1 MIILSAIEFKEQ
13 YPELYENIPEYT
25 GAETFYLSKND
36 ECPYIG
42 VAYENGDVWV
52 FGNNNDSLIDL
63 EDLEWYLSKEA

>member
-13 YPELYENIPEYT
+13 YPELWDNTPEYI
-25 GAETFYLSKND
+25 GAETFYVSD
-36 ECPYIG
+36 IDTCPYIG